1 MRAAI
6 ITATGSG
13 MPRVACIIYDGDLE
27 VALNRQGR
35 FYRRDIRVLEDREI
49 TDYVINDQR
58 TILKRG

>member
-6 ITATGSG
+6 ISATGTG
-13 MPRVACIIYDGDLE
+13 MPRVVCIIYDGDIE

-35 FYRRDIRVLEDREI
+35 FYRRDIKVLEDREI